1 VVFVAAVRIIRVL
14 NPPTFADVLDARRV
28 IGQYIHR
35 TPLRHYPG
43 LSRLIGADIWV
54 KHENLQVLNVFKVRG
69 GLNLVSRLSP
79 EEKRRGLVT
88 ASSGNHGQSI
98 SFAARTFG
106 AAAMIVV
113 PEGANPAKV
122 QSIKD
127 LGATVVHHGS
137 HYDVSREH
145 AIGLSREHGMR
156 YVDAADEPLLI
167 AGVATYSLEIFED
180 LGGVDFIIAPVGAGS
195 GACGACIV
203 AETVSPGTRV
213 IGVGPEAAPAG
224 YLSWKAG
231 AIHTAPMRTQ
241 AEGLATGSGYELP
254 QSIMRKLLSDFVLVS
269 EESILDAIR
278 TYAVE
283 AHTLVEGAAAAP
295 LAAALSV
302 RDRLKGKRVVLIASG
317 ANISPKQLKDAFS
330 QAF

>member
-1 VVFVAAVRIIRVL
+1 MEA
-14 NPPTFADVLDARRV
+14 PTFADVLDARRA
-28 IGQYIHR
+28 IAGYIHR

-43 LSRLIGADIWV
+43 LSRLVGADVWV
-54 KHENLQVLNVFKVRG
+54 KHENFQVLNVFKVRG

-79 EEKRRGLVT
+79 EEKKRGLVT

-106 AAAMIVV
+106 AAATIVV

-122 QSIKD
+122 QSISD
-127 LGATVVHHGS
+127 LGATVVFHGS

-145 AIGLSREHGMR
+145 AVGLSREHGLR
-156 YVDAADEPLLI
+156 YVDAANEPLLI
-167 AGVATYSLEIFED
+167 AGVATYSLEVFED

-203 AETVSPGTRV
+203 AQAVSPATRV
-213 IGVGPEAAPAG
+213 IGVGPAAAPAG
-224 YLSWKAG
+224 YLSWKNG
-231 AIHTAPMRTQ
+231 TIMTAQMRTQ
-241 AEGLATGSGYELP
+241 AEGLATSSGYELP
-254 QSIMRKLLSDFVLVS
+254 QSIMRRLLSDFVVVE
-269 EESILDAIR
+269 EESILGAIR

-295 LAAALSV
+295 LAAALDL

-317 ANISPKQLKDAFS
+317 ANISPKQLAAAFGPPV
-330 QAF
+330 